1 MRSYIRPIPAAV
13 FRWTWIARALRWLD
27 AIVAW
32 TVLWVATATLVPE
45 AGAAEAGLISTIL
58 TGAGAW
64 LAPVRVRWRPV
75 SACAGILVS
84 AGLRPGDQAWFVRPG
99 QAELVLITGRRRLR
113 VVIASGARGPAE
125 GISVR
130 RTRVLLVP
138 ARAG

>member
-1 MRSYIRPIPAAV
+1 MRSYIKSLPAAV
-13 FRWTWIARALRWLD
+13 SRWTWIARALRWVD
-27 AIVAW
+27 AGVAW
-32 TVLWVATATLVPE
+32 TVLWIGTATLVPDAGTVE
-45 AGAAEAGLISTIL
+45 ASLIAAIL

-64 LAPVRVRWRPV
+64 LGPVRVRWRPV
-75 SACAGILVS
+75 SACAGIVVS

-99 QAELVLITGRRRLR
+99 QAELVLITGRRRFR

-125 GISVR
+125 GITVR